1 MTMTNFEKKD
11 LIEILIKKASGFY
24 YDEVVNEFEKTQNKP
39 NNSEKY
45 INFDDLYKN
54 LNSCVTDSTIN
65 NNSNVIIKTS
75 DEKPE
80 LSKQDLYNLTLSKKK
95 VTTHY
100 IPPDMLAIKILFEI
114 FGEKVSENELEKLSD
129 EELINLKNKLIGE
142 IKNEDCKDC

>member
-45 INFDDLYKN
+45 ISFDYLYQN

-114 FGEKVSENELEKLSD
+114 FGEKVSEDELEKLSD

>member
-1 MTMTNFEKKD
+1 MTKFEKRD

>member
-1 MTMTNFEKKD
+1 MTNFEKKD

-45 INFDDLYKN
+45 ISFDDLYKN

>member
-1 MTMTNFEKKD
+1 MTNFEKKD

-45 INFDDLYKN
+45 IKFDDLYKN

>member
-45 INFDDLYKN
+45 INYDDLYKN

>member
-1 MTMTNFEKKD
+1 MTNFEKKD

-24 YDEVVNEFEKTQNKP
+24 YDEVVNEFEKTQNKT

>member
-1 MTMTNFEKKD
+1 MTNFEKKD

-45 INFDDLYKN
+45 INYDDLYKN

>member
-1 MTMTNFEKKD
+1 MTNFEKKD

>member
-24 YDEVVNEFEKTQNKP
+24 YDEVVNEFEKTQNKT